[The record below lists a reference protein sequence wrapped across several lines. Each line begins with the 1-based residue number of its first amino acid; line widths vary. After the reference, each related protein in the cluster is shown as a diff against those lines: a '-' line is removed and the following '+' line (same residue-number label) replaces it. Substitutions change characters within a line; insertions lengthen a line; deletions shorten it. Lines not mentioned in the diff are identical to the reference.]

1 MHTSGNL
8 NSAMTHTGNGLV
20 GEKLGSPP
28 LECLLSVEGLS
39 VAFRTLE
46 GEFRAVEGVTL
57 RLSKGE
63 KLGLVGESGCGK
75 SVTALSIMRLL
86 PSPPARIVE
95 GRIVFDGIELT
106 ALREDEMR
114 KLRGDRLAMIFQEP
128 MTALNP
134 LHSIGDQIAEVL
146 QVHRGLSRHDALG
159 RAVELLEKVQIPEAA
174 ERVRDYPHQL
184 SGGMR
189 QRAMIAMALACDPDL
204 LIADEPTTALDVTVQ
219 AQILTLLER
228 LAEEF
233 KSSIL
238 LITHDMGIVA
248 ELCDRVAIMYAG
260 QIVETAGVEELFERP
275 LHPYTR
281 GLLRSLPTLKAASD
295 TPKLYSIPGSVPD
308 PLQFPQ
314 GCRFHPRCEFA
325 TEQCKVLVPQLEKVN
340 LGHHVQCWHW
350 ERIEK
355 SSCGA

>member
-1 MHTSGNL
+1 MNKVGPAATKQKVASG
-8 NSAMTHTGNGLV
+8 HTGL
-20 GEKLGSPP
+20 ESPP
-28 LECLLSVEGLS
+28 LAPVLQVEGLT

-46 GEFRAVEGVTL
+46 GDFRAVEGVSFG
-57 RLSKGE
+57 LSKGE

-86 PSPPARIVE
+86 PSPPAQIVE
-95 GRIVFDGIELT
+95 GKIFFKGTELT
-106 ALREDEMR
+106 GLGEDEMR

-146 QVHRGLSRHDALG
+146 RIHKGLNRRDAWL
-159 RAVELLEKVQIPEAA
+159 RTVELLEKVQIPEAPKRA
-174 ERVRDYPHQL
+174 RDYPHQL

-219 AQILTLLER
+219 AQILTLLEN
-228 LAEEF
+228 LCEEF
-233 KSSIL
+233 DSSIL

-248 ELCDRVAIMYAG
+248 EVCDRVAIMYAG
-260 QIVETAGVEELFERP
+260 QIVETAEVDELFDRP

-281 GLLRSLPTLKAASD
+281 GLLRSLPKIDAPATKS
-295 TPKLYSIPGSVPD
+295 KLYSIPGSVPD
-308 PLQFPQ
+308 PLRFPP

-325 TEQCKVLVPQLEKVN
+325 TEECRKLMPEFAAIDGRHL
-340 LGHHVQCWHW
+340 VQCWHW

-355 SSCGA
+355 AEGGA

>member
-1 MHTSGNL
+1 MLASDNL
-8 NSAMTHTGNGLV
+8 NSETTFAGNSPV
-20 GEKLGSPP
+20 GQVAEVPP
-28 LECLLSVEGLS
+28 LECLLSIEGLS

-57 RLSKGE
+57 RLGKGE

-86 PSPPARIVE
+86 PSPPARIAE
-95 GRIVFDGIELT
+95 GRIFFDGIELT
-106 ALREDEMR
+106 ALREEEMR

-146 QVHRGLSRHDALG
+146 RIHRGLCRRDAMT

-174 ERVRDYPHQL
+174 KRVRDYPHQL

-219 AQILTLLER
+219 AQILTLLEK

-233 KSSIL
+233 RSSIL

-248 ELCDRVAIMYAG
+248 ELCNRVAIMYAG
-260 QIVETAGVEELFERP
+260 QIVETAEVEELFERP

-281 GLLRSLPTLKAASD
+281 GLLRSLPTLKAPPDA
-295 TPKLYSIPGSVPD
+295 PKLYSIPGTVPD
-308 PLQFPQ
+308 PLRFPQ

-325 TEQCKVLVPQLEKVN
+325 TEQCKALMPQVEEVKA
-340 LGHHVQCWHW
+340 GHRVQCWHW

-355 SSCGA
+355 ASCGA